1 MTYIRAVLIL
11 HALVA
16 LTCVSLAGDPKPPN
30 VLFIAIDDLRPEL
43 GCYGADYAQ
52 TPHLDQF
59 AAEGTMFRNHFVQVP
74 TCGAS
79 RYALLTGRSPAAS
92 KALQNQALYSGRT
105 ALSVKQLPQAQTLP
119 ELFRRSGYHTTLI
132 GKIGHTADGRV
143 FDYDGKGN
151 GRLEMPNAWDELAT
165 PMGSWKRGWGIFFA
179 YANGRSREDG
189 SGHQDLMEFV
199 VENDDDLPDGQMAT
213 TAIRKLSQL
222 KNSDKPF
229 FMGLGFFKPH
239 LPFVAPKQDWDAFK
253 NADVPPPPHPGK
265 IESAHTHK
273 SGEFYKYNS
282 ALQNSWPLSEA
293 DSVTARKAYLA
304 CVRYTDRLVGKVLT
318 ALKNNGL
325 SDNTIVVIWGD
336 HGWHLGDTAQWAKHT
351 PFERANRSVLI
362 VRAPGVSVPGI
373 SSDALVE
380 TIDLYPT
387 LIDLC
392 QPGFQQTQYPLDG
405 VSLRPLLNG
414 TAEDVKPASISYW
427 KNSVSIR
434 NKTHRLILQR
444 DKSGKTVG
452 TELFDIRDTP
462 DPIQNIAEQNP
473 KIVRE
478 LTKFSSAAQNP
489 SN

>member
-1 MTYIRAVLIL
+1 MSIHRSTVLFCIL
-11 HALVA
+11 FASSN
-16 LTCVSLAGDPKPPN
+16 SLFGQEAKSPN

-43 GCYGADYAQ
+43 GCYGVEYAQ
-52 TPHLDQF
+52 SPHLDQL
-59 AAEGTMFRNHFVQVP
+59 ASEGTLFRNHFVQVA

-79 RYALLTGRSPAAS
+79 RYSLLTGRSPATSA
-92 KALQNQALYSGRT
+92 AMQNAALYSGKT
-105 ALSVKQLPQAQTLP
+105 ALSAEELPEAQTLP

-143 FDYDGKGN
+143 FNYDGSGD
-151 GRLEMPNAWDELAT
+151 GRLEMPNAWDDLAT

-213 TAIRKLSQL
+213 TAIQKLSEL
-222 KNSDKPF
+222 KQSEKPF

-239 LPFVAPKQDWDAFK
+239 LPFVAPKQDWEAFE
-253 NADVPPPPHPGK
+253 DVAIPPPANPDK

-273 SGEFYKYNS
+273 SGEFYKYD
-282 ALQNSWPLSEA
+282 APFKKTWPLSEA
-293 DSVTARKAYLA
+293 DSVLARKAYLA
-304 CVRYTDRLVGKVLT
+304 CVRYTDRQVGRVLA
-318 ALKNNGL
+318 ALQENGL
-325 SDNTIVVIWGD
+325 RENTVVVIWGD

-362 VRAPGVSVPGI
+362 VRAPGVSVPGTTC
-373 SSDALVE
+373 DALVE

-392 QPGFQQTQYPLDG
+392 QPGFRKTQHALDG
-405 VSLRPLLNG
+405 VSLKPLLNG
-414 TAEDVKPASISYW
+414 TATQVKPASISYW
-427 KNSVSIR
+427 KDSISIR

-452 TELFDIRDTP
+452 TELFDIRTTP
-462 DPIQNIAEQNP
+462 DPIQNIAAESP
-473 KIVRE
+473 EIVAE
-478 LTKFSSAAQNP
+478 LTKFSPADP
-489 SN
+489 VR